1 MFDKDVIHGMAHI
14 TGGGI
19 EGNLCRVIPEG
30 LCAQI
35 DLSKLKLLN
44 IFKYI
49 RNAGNINDEE
59 MLRTFNCGVG
69 FNVVVAHKDKAAVK
83 KHINRFYDCYEIGI
97 IETGDTKV
105 KFENRINWL

>member
-1 MFDKDVIHGMAHI
+1 MIHGMAHI

-30 LCAQI
+30 LSAKI
-35 DLSKLKLLN
+35 DLSMLRILN

-49 RNAGNINDEE
+49 RNNGNISDEE

-69 FNVVVAHKDKAAVK
+69 FNVVVSQKDKDAVI
-83 KHINRFYDCYEIGI
+83 KHINRFYDCYEIGRV
-97 IETGDTKV
+97 EKGDEKV
-105 KFENRINWL
+105 RFENRMSWL